1 MGESIVC
8 DPSADL
14 LFKEC
19 GPQLTG
25 SHALSVHGNTEEIDG
40 EILEFAT
47 CMFPDARAQSV
58 S

>member
-1 MGESIVC
+1 MGESVVC

-19 GPQLTG
+19 SPRLTG
-25 SHALSVHGNTEEIDG
+25 SHALSVHENTEEID
-40 EILEFAT
+40 EDILEFAT
-47 CMFPDARAQSV
+47 CMFPDARTQSV